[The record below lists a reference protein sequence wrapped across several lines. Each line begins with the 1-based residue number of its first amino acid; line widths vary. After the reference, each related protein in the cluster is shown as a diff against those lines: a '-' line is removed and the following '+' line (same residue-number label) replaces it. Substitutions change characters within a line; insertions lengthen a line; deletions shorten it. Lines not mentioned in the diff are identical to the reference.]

1 MCLIKFL
8 YFARSREIL
17 VAGDS
22 RISGWSW
29 RRVPGWTIRT
39 LARPGVQL
47 PALIT
52 MCNEKIREETALIIM
67 VSLHCDLS
75 YRTEYGD
82 GRRKGLLRLRDPA
95 PLADLTNLITT
106 WDYTWHHER
115 KIPVV
120 WTLPYVPNF
129 LRYNQQRARYRGIT
143 NLCEL
148 HIEEALWSARQMREN
163 LINFCRI
170 LRARGI
176 TVVEFEGRVSKFE
189 LHHNSDGVHLCP
201 SSQQRLL
208 DGMVQDS
215 LQSMKRD
222 APVPLKNV
230 LTPELRWAKAQK
242 RRRYRHRKANG
253 CTRNHVRTA
262 PFDVTPGIFS
272 SSTPGYNL

>member
-1 MCLIKFL
+1 MFLIKFL
-8 YFARSREIL
+8 YFARAREIL

-22 RISGWSW
+22 RISGWLW
-29 RRVPGWTIRT
+29 RRVPGWTVRT
-39 LARPGVQL
+39 LARPGAQL

-52 MCNEKIREETALIIM
+52 MCNENLRDETALIII
-67 VSLHCDLS
+67 VALHCDLS
-75 YRTEYGD
+75 YRTEYGTD
-82 GRRKGLLRLRDPA
+82 GRKGLLRLRDPA

-129 LRYNQQRARYRGIT
+129 LRYNGQRARYRGIT

-148 HIEEALWSARQMREN
+148 HVEEALWSARKMRDN
-163 LINFCRI
+163 LKNFGRI
-170 LRARGI
+170 LHARGL
-176 TVVEFEGRVSKFE
+176 TTVEFEGQVSPYE

-208 DGMVQDS
+208 DNMVQTA
-215 LQSMKRD
+215 LQSVNREV
-222 APVPLKNV
+222 PVTLRKV
-230 LTPELRWAKAQK
+230 LTPALRWAKAQK

-253 CTRNHVRTA
+253 CARGTA
-262 PFDVTPGIFS
+262 PFDVTPGIFAS
-272 SSTPGYNL
+272 ATQPSNL